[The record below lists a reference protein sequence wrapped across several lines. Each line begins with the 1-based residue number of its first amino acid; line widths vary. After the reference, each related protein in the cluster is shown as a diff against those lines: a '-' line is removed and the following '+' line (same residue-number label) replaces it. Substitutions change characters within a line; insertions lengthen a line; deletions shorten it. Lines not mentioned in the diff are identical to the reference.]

1 MDLVSARR
9 KTRKAPRIQRPTLRT
24 VYGEVI
30 LRKGTTLYHA
40 SQTPFTPNPLKP
52 MLFTTLHP
60 SEWAFIYGEYIT
72 PIILKKDVS
81 LLFMVSS
88 IVNTRILPLLD
99 TLINQPGNNLAKQK
113 DTNLACYTRY
123 LREEKFD
130 GWLSTIEGKASI
142 EIALINNMTVYEVQ
156 PSINIKIKGWN
167 NSSYA
172 KDGSFI
178 QKNWGTVYPVS
189 TLSYPAVLNINKRYK
204 EPIDTYIAYC
214 KRICPN
220 EFAFQLLLSNAV
232 INYIDA
238 PIAFIH
244 WNC

>member
-1 MDLVSARR
+1 MDLGSTRR
-9 KTRKAPRIQRPTLRT
+9 KTRKAPRMQPTLRS

-40 SQTPFTPNPLKP
+40 SQTPFTPNPSKP

-72 PIILKKDVS
+72 QIILKKDIS
-81 LLFMVSS
+81 LLFMISG

-113 DTNLACYTRY
+113 DINLACYTRY
-123 LREEKFD
+123 LRAEKFD
-130 GWLSTIEGKASI
+130 GWLSTIEGKSSI
-142 EIALINNMTVYEVQ
+142 EIALINDMTIYEPA
-156 PSINIKIKGWN
+156 PSVKLMMKGWT
-167 NSSYA
+167 NSSYVE
-172 KDGSFI
+172 DGSFI
-178 QKNWGTVYPVS
+178 QKNWGAIYPIT
-189 TLSYPAVLNINKRYK
+189 TLQYPAILNINKRYK
-204 EPIDTYIAYC
+204 EEIDTYIAYC

-220 EFAFQLLLSNAV
+220 EFAFQILLSNSI
-232 INYIDA
+232 INYIDV
-238 PIAFIH
+238 PIAFVH